1 MKMAFDPL
9 NNFETYRIT
18 KGQYIPK
25 EGGTA
30 IAIPCTGKLTAE
42 ADISEITK
50 KCEGVVSD
58 SVPKVN
64 FLTVTIS
71 GHFALKHLRELFGL
85 SVEGLKTGV
94 YKLNKV
100 VKSKAGTYTF
110 EVWNMHETEKML
122 IAFPNM
128 TYIGGFALNIENGVE
143 EIAEVEL
150 EFKAMVDTEGNFY
163 YEGLESDISESQVK
177 TDWGTKFTPTL
188 VKSPGV

>member
-1 MKMAFDPL
+1 MAFDPL

-30 IAIPCTGKLTAE
+30 IAIPCIGKLTAE
-42 ADISEITK
+42 PDVSEITK

-58 SVPKVN
+58 SIPKIN

-85 SVEGLKTGV
+85 SIEGLKTGV

-128 TYIGGFALNIENGVE
+128 AYIGGFALNIENGVE

-150 EFKAMVDTEGNFY
+150 EFKAMVDKEGNFY
-163 YEGLESDISESQVK
+163 YEGLESEITEPQVK

-188 VKSPGV
+188 VKSPGL